1 MKKCP
6 WKLQLSS
13 SKCHGEVATLVY
25 FFFTKFASILM
36 SASDVRKAEFE
47 LLNEMLCTI
56 WYHLYNFKNVKNIHG
71 GVLLLVKLQAT
82 ACNFI
87 KSNTTPWVFTRF
99 LNWTNGTK
107 SRNTSQMCGTW
118 NNGLIQLGLII
129 LSKKVL
135 K

>member
-1 MKKCP
+1 
-6 WKLQLSS
+6 
-13 SKCHGEVATLVY
+13 
-25 FFFTKFASILM
+25 M